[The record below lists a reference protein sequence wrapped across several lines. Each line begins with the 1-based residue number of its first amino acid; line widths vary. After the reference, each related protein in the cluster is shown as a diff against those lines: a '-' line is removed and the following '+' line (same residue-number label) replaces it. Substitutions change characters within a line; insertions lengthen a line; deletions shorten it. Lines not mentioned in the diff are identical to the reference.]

1 MVEQECS
8 STGRILLQQAQSP
21 GLNPELGLLEA
32 SLGYIRPD
40 LNKQKLSKDKIS
52 GKHKMTGGN
61 GGGGGGVGGSGS
73 PKEMMPE
80 LTSAMRSSRGT
91 PAPPQPEVPTSQ
103 ATEPSRL

>member
-8 STGRILLQQAQSP
+8 STGRILPQQAQSP

-61 GGGGGGVGGSGS
+61 GGGGGS